1 MIDWAK
7 AKTREQKAAEALEMA
22 REQGVAEIVAAK
34 EAERLDALRA
44 DARAVVASATSV
56 AAIES
61 AKRAAVR

>member
-7 AKTREQKAAEALEMA
+7 LKTGESIAAAALEMA
-22 REQGVAEIVAAK
+22 REHAVAEIVAAK
-34 EAERLDALRA
+34 EAERLDALRT